1 MSERVELHGLSV
13 DKDLYDLVCDEII
26 PGTAVNPDRFW
37 AALAGIVAD
46 LEPNNR
52 ALLNKRDQL
61 QAHIDEWHRTN
72 RDYALEDYRDFLNE
86 IGYIMPE
93 GEPFKVSV
101 ANADAEITRI
111 AGPQLVV
118 PVDNSRY
125 ALNAANARWGS
136 LYDAL
141 YSTDV
146 VPETEGCKRTRRY
159 NPVRGRR
166 VIEYARRFLDRATPM
181 AVGSHDYVVKYRV
194 KSGQLVGVLG
204 DGSEHSLGK
213 RERFAGYT
221 GDPDSPD
228 SILLRHN
235 ALHIELKLGEG
246 YYIGRNDL
254 AGVYDIRLEAAVSVI
269 MDCEDSVAAVDAS
282 DKVAVYRNWLGLM
295 KGDLTRKVVKD
306 GATVERSL
314 NGDRKYTA
322 PNGRTLTLQGRALML
337 LRNVGLHMYTDA
349 VTTADGREIP
359 EGFLDAMVTTLA
371 AKHDLLGNGRFR
383 NSRSGSIY
391 IVKPKLHGPEEVAA
405 TVELFERVEDAL
417 GLERLTIKI
426 GIMDEERRTTVNLK
440 ECIRVAEQRVI
451 FINTGFL
458 DRTADEI
465 HTSMEAGPVLTKSR
479 LKKAPWLLAY
489 EDWNVDI
496 GMVTGLPRHAQI
508 GKGMWPEPDNMA
520 AMMDVKVNHPRAGAT
535 SAWVPSPTAAT
546 LHAMHYHRINVGT
559 RQRELIR
566 LSRVKPDDLLAIPLL
581 DGDSLNDFEIRR
593 ELENNAQG
601 ILGYVVRWIEQG
613 IGCSKV
619 PDVNNI
625 NLMEDRATLRISS
638 QHIANWLHH
647 GIVTRE
653 QVIDAFMKMAP
664 LVDYQNAEDPRYVN
678 MAPDFDSSI
687 PFQAALDLVF
697 CGREEPNGYTERVLH
712 ARRREYKGSA

>member
-1 MSERVELHGLSV
+1 MTERVELHGLSV

-46 LEPNNR
+46 LEPKNR

-72 RDYALEDYRDFLNE
+72 RDYALEDYRDFLND

-118 PVDNSRY
+118 PVGNSRY

-146 VPETEGCKRTRRY
+146 IPETEGCKRTRRY

-166 VIEYARRFLDRATPM
+166 VIDYARRFLDRATPM

-383 NSRSGSIY
+383 NSRTGSIY

-619 PDVNNI
+619 PDVNNV

-653 QVIDAFMKMAP
+653 QVIDAFKKMAP